1 MVAKRYCAGGRTM
14 NTAMLRDPFQHLLG
28 PARQLPAQYQPQV
41 RQRDATLDA
50 GQIMTGLRGG
60 TERPA

>member
-1 MVAKRYCAGGRTM
+1 M
-14 NTAMLRDPFQHLLG
+14 NTAMLRDAFQHLLG